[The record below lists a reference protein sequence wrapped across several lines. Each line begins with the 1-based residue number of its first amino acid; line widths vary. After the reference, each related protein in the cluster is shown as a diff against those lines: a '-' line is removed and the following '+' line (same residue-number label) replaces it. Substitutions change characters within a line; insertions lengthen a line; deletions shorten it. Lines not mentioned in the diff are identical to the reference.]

1 MRIGLNLLHAGPDI
15 GGGWNYIA
23 NLVALIA
30 EQDHVNEY
38 VAFVTDVSATIVPD
52 RPNIRT
58 VRLPVRAGSRPQ
70 RVAFEHTLLQVV
82 VWRHGLDCLHWF
94 ANSQGIVNAA
104 PAVVTIYDLQ
114 PFLEHAPITPLKRR
128 YLQWR
133 LRSTVARA
141 PMLLPMSQ
149 ATADD
154 LQRLLGANPE
164 RMTIVPPRLEPGFEP
179 AGQDD
184 MRRVRERYGLP
195 GEFWL
200 YVAHLYPH
208 KNHERLLEAYRQL
221 KRQDPRAWPLV
232 LRGDRQLVG
241 PDIDAIVRRLGL
253 VEDVLVL
260 PRLERAELPAVYSAA
275 TALVFPSLYEGA
287 GIPVLEALAC
297 GCPVAASGISA
308 VREFAGQAARYFDPL
323 ATDGIAATMAALA
336 ADPDGRTQLR
346 ERGLERAMAF
356 RATPVIDRLLG
367 AYERAGRAE
376 GRPASSHRR
385 SRTGAGTS
393 PSSP

>member
-1 MRIGLNLLHAGPDI
+1 MRIGLNLLHAVPDI

-23 NLVALIA
+23 NLLALIA

-52 RPNIRT
+52 RPNIRA
-58 VRLPVRAGSRPQ
+58 VHMPVRAGSRPQ
-70 RVAFEHTLLQVV
+70 RVAFEHTLLQAV

-114 PFLEHAPITPLKRR
+114 PFLEHAPITPLKRK
-128 YLQWR
+128 YLRWR

-154 LQRLLGANPE
+154 LQRLLGAKPE
-164 RMTIVPPRLEPGFEP
+164 RMTVVPPRLEPGFQP
-179 AGQDD
+179 AGEDD
-184 MRRVRERYGLP
+184 VRRVRQRYGLP
-195 GEFWL
+195 AEFWL

-221 KRQDPRAWPLV
+221 KRRSPRAWPLV

-241 PDIDAIVRRLGL
+241 PDIEAIVRRLGL
-253 VEDVLVL
+253 VEDVLLL
-260 PRLERAELPAVYSAA
+260 PRLERGELPAVYSAA

-287 GIPVLEALAC
+287 GIPVMEALAC
-297 GCPVAASGISA
+297 GCPVVASDIPA
-308 VREFAGQAARYFDPL
+308 VREFAGDAARYLDPQTAGGIEEAMAAF
-323 ATDGIAATMAALA
+323 ATDT
-336 ADPDGRTQLR
+336 DDRVQLR
-346 ERGLERAMAF
+346 ARGLERARVF
-356 RATPVIDRLLG
+356 RAAPVIDRLLS
-367 AYERAGRAE
+367 AYERASRSA
-376 GRPASSHRR
+376 RRR
-385 SRTGAGTS
+385 SRARRGL
-393 PSSP
+393 SSDQS